1 MSEELRNIMMSGF
14 MIFPSNGKFILKKQA
29 VQESD
34 FHLDET
40 EFSKY
45 EDAIEF
51 AIKTLKQPRMSD
63 WTAIVRFNRGLGI
76 EYKNLKDMQAE
87 TYEDACVKAEKQAE
101 SLFYKQKVIISEIK
115 VRRKN

>member
-76 EYKNLKDMQAE
+76 ED
-87 TYEDACVKAEKQAE
+87 
-101 SLFYKQKVIISEIK
+101 
-115 VRRKN
+115 RKSTRLNSSHSQQSRMPSSA